1 VHVVIETGDARHG
14 YCHLS
19 KIHVRMGQSV
29 TAGQKIAASGNT
41 GNTTGP
47 HLHYE
52 ERTNP
57 SRYNDKVRRPRFSRG
72 PGTNTTVPVGKVF
85 VSKLQ
90 FGQRDSD
97 SVKRLQDVLNGISLS
112 GGRELRVS
120 GDYDELTRDEVKK
133 WQKQWRR
140 TRLNSAM
147 ATSAHGRPI
156 GYSHG
161 RVTP

>member
-1 VHVVIETGDARHG
+1 
-14 YCHLS
+14 
-19 KIHVRMGQSV
+19 MGQSV

-133 WQKQWRR
+133 WQKQVAKGPASILRWQPRPTAGPSDIR
-140 TRLNSAM
+140 TD
-147 ATSAHGRPI
+147 G
-156 GYSHG
+156 
-161 RVTP
+161 